1 MSAAKRPVTMN
12 FASVNYRF
20 LGRVRTG
27 LVLTTVALLVTAIVL
42 IAQTRS
48 QRDRAA
54 DRERELAELAAS
66 LEKMKPAI
74 EERERLVKNLS
85 AMSALLE
92 ARKFSWVR
100 LLTGLESS
108 FPAGVALNA
117 LSIEPKGNVLSLEGT
132 ASSPEALSSLMIGLQ
147 NSRSFRSPKL
157 KRQSLDK
164 GNLEFHVDVVYQD
177 APAGVASGQ
186 AERHRP

>member
-12 FASVNYRF
+12 FARVNYRL
-20 LGRVRTG
+20 LGRVRLG
-27 LVLTTVALLVTAIVL
+27 LVLTTVALLLTAVVL
-42 IAQTRS
+42 IVQTRS
-48 QRDRAA
+48 QRVRAA
-54 DRERELAELAAS
+54 DREKNLAELTAS

-100 LLTGLESS
+100 LLTGLEGS
-108 FPAGVALNA
+108 FPTGVALSA
-117 LSIEPKGNVLSLEGT
+117 LTIEPKERVVSLEGT
-132 ASSPEALSSLMIGLQ
+132 ASSPEALSNLMIGLQ

-177 APAGVASGQ
+177 IPAGIEPEQ
-186 AERHRP
+186 AERSRP